1 MRLGGIEGT
10 VTGMRHTNAAAKQ
23 NQERDASIA
32 AVPLRTGEGDH
43 PQDGG
48 VALAVSPN
56 EAEAGIAEMNR
67 VYDGAGRGPWA

>member
-1 MRLGGIEGT
+1 MCWGLRGEVWGLSALLLEW
-10 VTGMRHTNAAAKQ
+10 VTGMPGM
-23 NQERDASIA
+23 SFIA